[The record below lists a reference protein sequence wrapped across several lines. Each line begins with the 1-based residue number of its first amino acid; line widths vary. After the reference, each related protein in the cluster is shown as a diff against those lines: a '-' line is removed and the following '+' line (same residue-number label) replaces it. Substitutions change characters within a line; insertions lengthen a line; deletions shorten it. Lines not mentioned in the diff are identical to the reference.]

1 MKQVYNLGLPA
12 PTDTRTVLGERPIG
26 RLLQKSER
34 VAAVEWLAALF
45 ARIAFF
51 EGIRIADDPTL
62 LCYRLLHG

>member
-1 MKQVYNLGLPA
+1 M
-12 PTDTRTVLGERPIG
+12 
-26 RLLQKSER
+26 
-34 VAAVEWLAALF
+34 VEWLAALF